1 MLTDAS
7 RKFHET
13 LDAQKAVRKQGKMN
27 ADRCLPEVPQ
37 NIGCAEQHRRDADA
51 QKSIAATWMCRTA
64 SPRRGCAESNCLRT
78 FAETQNQHEKNQYD
92 KMSAGSLAG

>member
-7 RKFHET
+7 WKFHET

-37 NIGCAEQHRRDADA
+37 NIGCAEEHRRDADA
-51 QKSIAATWMCRTA
+51 QKSIAETWM
-64 SPRRGCAESNCLRT
+64 RRKQQPGEGFRDIIDGLPAE
-78 FAETQNQHEKNQYD
+78 
-92 KMSAGSLAG
+92 